1 MINSFVRFEKKFL
14 LNREEYDVLSSLL
27 LEKTVP
33 DRHGESTVCN
43 IYYDT
48 STHLLI
54 RRSLEKPVYK
64 EKFRLRSYGL
74 PDENAPVFAELRCL
88 NGNLEIS
95 LGHAQRDSEL

>member
-14 LNREEYDVLSSLL
+14 LNEEQCFHFSSIIS
-27 LEKTVP
+27 EKTVP
-33 DRHGESTVCN
+33 DKHGESTICN

-48 STHLLI
+48 PTHLLI

-74 PDENAPVFAELRCL
+74 PDKNAPVFAELRCL